1 MGAEESIV
9 LILGSRVEIEI
20 STITRGIVPFLKTC
34 MSTEGEKASKKQLVS
49 FKTLAA
55 YQ

>member
-9 LILGSRVEIEI
+9 LVPGRRVEIEI
-20 STITRGIVPFLKTC
+20 STITKGIVPFLKTC
-34 MSTEGEKASKKQLVS
+34 RTSESEKASKKQLVS
-49 FKTLAA
+49 FMTLAA